1 MNDLK
6 NVLYKEGEVF
16 YVIFGLPELGILNIH
31 KYTIIKNFIYKDKED
46 NIKVHYEIKYSSY
59 YDSELRVFESSL
71 DNLENPVAGIDLH
84 NKEEIISNIY
94 SKYTNK
100 TYNTVQLPD
109 KRAVSYNE
117 FLTDFDLI

>member
-16 YVIFGLPELGILNIH
+16 YVIFGLPDLGILNIH

-71 DNLENPVAGIDLH
+71 DNLENPVSGIDLH
-84 NKEEIISNIY
+84 NKAEIISHIY

-109 KRAVSYNE
+109 KREVSYNE
-117 FLTDFDLI
+117 FLTDYDLI